1 MEKIL
6 KNKTR
11 LICAVITAVFLLL
24 FLLICRWTP
33 AAGDDWVYASAGRW
47 NSPFERAWSFYFTW
61 SGRLLSEFYGF
72 LIAPHKKIWN
82 ILNPV
87 LFTSIYVLILKLTGI
102 RKHPVCSCLLLFLLV
117 FSVGWRLRMQTY
129 TWIMGTTYVIPLLL
143 FFIYLVLLREWL
155 SENKESKLRIWFLA
169 SLNFCIPLYM
179 ENAAAL
185 IVGADMLV
193 LIYLFLKDK
202 PKMKK
207 MTVFFLF
214 ACIGAVIIL
223 KSPGAHS
230 RMVNDNAGFNA
241 LSVFE
246 KIAINYDALIE
257 HTYIEH
263 QTLTIALSAVCALY
277 VITRR
282 NLCRVKYL
290 WAAFVLLFAAAP
302 FVSKGWLYLL
312 ETAGMFAV
320 FVLYR
325 DDETKMFRYIFV
337 LLCALGANGVML
349 MSPIFDSR
357 SGLYSTYLLFW
368 LVLLLFE
375 EIELSV
381 YAGLCTAAALCVL
394 CGMRIYAYYDMYHMV
409 HLITIKRDS
418 QIEYYRLRPDA
429 GDAWILAYP
438 DESIH
443 SPNVQEGDTVHSDAF
458 KEYYYL
464 DESLHLVF
472 YYLQDYTAEAILGA

>member
-1 MEKIL
+1 MKKIL
-6 KNKTR
+6 ENKTK
-11 LICAVITAVFLLL
+11 LMCLLVTAVFFML

-72 LIAPHKKIWN
+72 LIAPHKKLWN
-82 ILNPV
+82 ILNPL
-87 LFTSIYVLILKLTGI
+87 LFTSIYILILKLTEI
-102 RKHPVCSCLLLFLLV
+102 RKHPVSSCLLLFALV
-117 FSVGWRLRMQTY
+117 FSVGYRLRMQTY
-129 TWIMGTTYVIPLLL
+129 TWIMGTTYVIPLFL
-143 FFIYLVLLREWL
+143 FFIYLVLIRDWL
-155 SENKESKLRIWFLA
+155 FENKDSKMRVWFLA

-185 IVGADMLV
+185 IVGADMLILV
-193 LIYLFLKDK
+193 YLFLKDR
-202 PKMKK
+202 PKIKRMAI
-207 MTVFFLF
+207 FFLL
-214 ACIGAVIIL
+214 ACVGAVIIL

-230 RMVNDNAGFNA
+230 RMINDNAGFNA

-246 KIAINYDALIE
+246 KIAVNYDALIY
-257 HTYIEH
+257 HTFIEH

-277 VITRR
+277 VFVNRKR
-282 NLCRVKYL
+282 CAVEYL
-290 WAAFVLLFAAAP
+290 WIAFAVLFAAAP
-302 FVSKGWLYLL
+302 LVSQGWLYIL

-325 DDETKMFRYIFV
+325 SDETKMFRYIFV
-337 LLCALGANGVML
+337 LLCVLGANGVML

-357 SGLYSTYLLFW
+357 SGLYSTYLLFY
-368 LVLLLFE
+368 LILLLFE
-375 EIELSV
+375 EIELPK
-381 YAGLCTAAALCVL
+381 YAAAGIALGLSVL
-394 CGMRIYAYYDMYHMV
+394 CAVRIYSYYELYHMV
-409 HLITIKRDS
+409 HLVTIKRDS

-443 SPNVQEGDTVHSDAF
+443 SPNVQEGDIVHSDAF

-464 DESLHLVF
+464 DESLHLIF
-472 YYLQDYTAEAILGA
+472 YYLQDYNAEAILGA